1 MVGDKADWLV
11 REVRSSDPLDPE
23 IEHFKTTEKK
33 PISPTIDVNVRP
45 MNIPERQ
52 AIAIVVKKTRDNTD
66 HGDLELISD
75 QNKLAR
81 VLDIMKKVAIVKE
94 LFGEEQCGQG
104 DHCTG
109 IQLCLDGAL
118 PPLAECKAA

>member
-23 IEHFKTTEKK
+23 VEHFKITEKK

-94 LFGEEQCGQG
+94 LFGGTSAVGRNKVDKEITAQEYNYAWMVLF
-104 DHCTG
+104 H
-109 IQLCLDGAL
+109 L
-118 PPLAECKAA
+118 